1 MNSAALLQ
9 DGAIAFLQSKMLLPT
24 YDVFDE
30 MRNFAPARSQS
41 LFSFCGKQMAL
52 TICEDAWNDKHF
64 WNKRLYTVDP
74 VEALVQAGGNF
85 VLNISASPFWL
96 GKRELRREMLATIA
110 RQDKVPVVMLV
121 EWRPKIDN
129 IASNVSET
137 TTVVRGQVER
147 LDATVTDIVDR
158 TRLQVI
164 RADEL
169 LNRTMDRIEET
180 SDVVHRTVV
189 SPVRQLS
196 GIIQGLTA
204 GLEFLLGGERR
215 RRHDVSVP
223 QDEMFI

>member
-1 MNSAALLQ
+1 VAVKKSTSRMEAL
-9 DGAIAFLQSKMLLPT
+9 ATEVKTKVMP
-24 YDVFDE
+24 
-30 MRNFAPARSQS
+30 
-41 LFSFCGKQMAL
+41 
-52 TICEDAWNDKHF
+52 
-64 WNKRLYTVDP
+64 TVDT
-74 VEALVQAGGNF
+74 AQ
-85 VLNISASPFWL
+85 S
-96 GKRELRREMLATIA
+96 
-110 RQDKVPVVMLV
+110 MLV

-137 TTVVRGQVER
+137 STVVRGQVER

>member
-1 MNSAALLQ
+1 MDYLPIFVGVTAAAVVIQAGILV
-9 DGAIAFLQSKMLLPT
+9 A
-24 YDVFDE
+24 
-30 MRNFAPARSQS
+30 
-41 LFSFCGKQMAL
+41 LFVAVKKSTSRLEAL
-52 TICEDAWNDKHF
+52 ATKVMP
-64 WNKRLYTVDP
+64 TVDT
-74 VEALVQAGGNF
+74 AQ
-85 VLNISASPFWL
+85 
-96 GKRELRREMLATIA
+96 T
-110 RQDKVPVVMLV
+110 MLV
-121 EWRPKIDN
+121 EWQPKIDT
-129 IASNVSET
+129 IASNVAET

-180 SDVVHRTVV
+180 SDAVHRTVI

-196 GIIQGLTA
+196 GVIQGLTA

>member
-1 MNSAALLQ
+1 MDYLPIFVGVTAAAVVIQAGILV
-9 DGAIAFLQSKMLLPT
+9 A
-24 YDVFDE
+24 
-30 MRNFAPARSQS
+30 
-41 LFSFCGKQMAL
+41 LFVAVRKSTSRMEAL
-52 TICEDAWNDKHF
+52 ATEVKT
-64 WNKRLYTVDP
+64 KVMPTVDT
-74 VEALVQAGGNF
+74 AQ
-85 VLNISASPFWL
+85 S
-96 GKRELRREMLATIA
+96 
-110 RQDKVPVVMLV
+110 MLV
-121 EWRPKIDN
+121 EWRPKIDT
-129 IASNVSET
+129 IASNVSEA

-180 SDVVHRTVV
+180 SDAVHRTVI

-196 GIIQGLTA
+196 GVIQGLTA

-215 RRHDVSVP
+215 RRNDVSVP